1 MLSVDKTNCIC
12 TRFFPRNARCAF
24 PTRGNEKARHLTVC
38 FGKKNNAAL
47 PAAVIFYLQ
56 KPLSV
61 LCGSTY
67 GAGVCTSAAIN
78 ASILVDN
85 VFAVALAYSFNGAAC
100 RACASGDAFIGNFV
114 CHCEILLLMV

>member
-1 MLSVDKTNCIC
+1 MTHA
-12 TRFFPRNARCAF
+12 ARQF
-24 PTRGNEKARHLTVC
+24 KLNRLFRQ
-38 FGKKNNAAL
+38 KNNAAL

-100 RACASGDAFIGNFV
+100 RACAAGDAFIGNFV